1 MSKYS
6 ITISKQARKQLRDI
20 PRKDRLRISGAI
32 ELLGDNPIP
41 PKALKL
47 TNRDGY
53 RLRVGDYRIIYIF
66 NLLCVC
72 NFIFY
77 IVIKTGVLNVQRC
90 KKECLSYF
98 ILIKYYYNFLIFG
111 FFIFFF

>member
-66 NLLCVC
+66 YSNRL
-72 NFIFY
+72 I
-77 IVIKTGVLNVQRC
+77 
-90 KKECLSYF
+90 
-98 ILIKYYYNFLIFG
+98 ILIINIADRSAAYQL
-111 FFIFFF
+111 

>member
-20 PRKDRLRISGAI
+20 PRKDRLRVSGAI

-66 NLLCVC
+66 NSNRL
-72 NFIFY
+72 I
-77 IVIKTGVLNVQRC
+77 
-90 KKECLSYF
+90 
-98 ILIKYYYNFLIFG
+98 ILIINIALRSAAYQL
-111 FFIFFF
+111 

>member
-66 NLLCVC
+66 NSNRL
-72 NFIFY
+72 I
-77 IVIKTGVLNVQRC
+77 
-90 KKECLSYF
+90 
-98 ILIKYYYNFLIFG
+98 ILILINCG
-111 FFIFFF
+111 

>member
-41 PKALKL
+41 LKALKL

-66 NLLCVC
+66 NSNRL
-72 NFIFY
+72 I
-77 IVIKTGVLNVQRC
+77 
-90 KKECLSYF
+90 
-98 ILIKYYYNFLIFG
+98 ILIINIAHRSAAYQL
-111 FFIFFF
+111 

>member
-20 PRKDRLRISGAI
+20 SRKDRLRISGAI

-66 NLLCVC
+66 NSNRL
-72 NFIFY
+72 I
-77 IVIKTGVLNVQRC
+77 
-90 KKECLSYF
+90 
-98 ILIKYYYNFLIFG
+98 ILIINIAHRSAAYQL
-111 FFIFFF
+111 

>member
-20 PRKDRLRISGAI
+20 PRKDRLRVSGAI

-66 NLLCVC
+66 NSNRL
-72 NFIFY
+72 I
-77 IVIKTGVLNVQRC
+77 
-90 KKECLSYF
+90 
-98 ILIKYYYNFLIFG
+98 ILIINIAHRSADYQL
-111 FFIFFF
+111 

>member
-1 MSKYS
+1 LSKYS
-6 ITISKQARKQLRDI
+6 ITISKQARKQLRDS
-20 PRKDRLRISGAI
+20 PRKDRLRVSGAI

-66 NLLCVC
+66 NSNRL
-72 NFIFY
+72 I
-77 IVIKTGVLNVQRC
+77 
-90 KKECLSYF
+90 
-98 ILIKYYYNFLIFG
+98 ILIINIAHRSAAYQL
-111 FFIFFF
+111 

>member
-32 ELLGDNPIP
+32 ELLGDNPVP

-66 NLLCVC
+66 NSNRL
-72 NFIFY
+72 I
-77 IVIKTGVLNVQRC
+77 
-90 KKECLSYF
+90 
-98 ILIKYYYNFLIFG
+98 ILIINIAHRSAAYQL
-111 FFIFFF
+111 

>member
-1 MSKYS
+1 LSKYS

-20 PRKDRLRISGAI
+20 QRKDRLRISGVI

-66 NLLCVC
+66 NSNRL
-72 NFIFY
+72 I
-77 IVIKTGVLNVQRC
+77 
-90 KKECLSYF
+90 
-98 ILIKYYYNFLIFG
+98 ILIINIAHRSAAYQL
-111 FFIFFF
+111 

>member
-32 ELLGDNPIP
+32 ELLGNNPIP

-66 NLLCVC
+66 NSNRL
-72 NFIFY
+72 I
-77 IVIKTGVLNVQRC
+77 
-90 KKECLSYF
+90 
-98 ILIKYYYNFLIFG
+98 ILIINIAHRSAAYQL
-111 FFIFFF
+111 

>member
-6 ITISKQARKQLRDI
+6 ITISKQARKQLREI
-20 PRKDRLRISGAI
+20 PRKDRLRITGAI

-47 TNRDGY
+47 INRDGY

-66 NLLCVC
+66 NSTRL
-72 NFIFY
+72 I
-77 IVIKTGVLNVQRC
+77 
-90 KKECLSYF
+90 
-98 ILIKYYYNFLIFG
+98 ILIINIAHRSTAYQL
-111 FFIFFF
+111 

>member
-66 NLLCVC
+66 ISNRL
-72 NFIFY
+72 I
-77 IVIKTGVLNVQRC
+77 
-90 KKECLSYF
+90 
-98 ILIKYYYNFLIFG
+98 ILIINIAHRSAAYQL
-111 FFIFFF
+111 

>member
-20 PRKDRLRISGAI
+20 PRKDRLRVSGAI

-66 NLLCVC
+66 NSNRL
-72 NFIFY
+72 I
-77 IVIKTGVLNVQRC
+77 
-90 KKECLSYF
+90 
-98 ILIKYYYNFLIFG
+98 ILIINIAHRSAAYQL
-111 FFIFFF
+111 

>member
-1 MSKYS
+1 LSKYS
-6 ITISKQARKQLRDI
+6 ISISKQARKQLRDI
-20 PRKDRLRISGAI
+20 PRKDRLRVSGAI

-66 NLLCVC
+66 YSNRL
-72 NFIFY
+72 I
-77 IVIKTGVLNVQRC
+77 
-90 KKECLSYF
+90 
-98 ILIKYYYNFLIFG
+98 ILIINIADRSAAYQL
-111 FFIFFF
+111 

>member
-20 PRKDRLRISGAI
+20 PRKDRLRVSGAI

-53 RLRVGDYRIIYIF
+53 RLRVVDYRIIYIF
-66 NLLCVC
+66 NSNRL
-72 NFIFY
+72 I
-77 IVIKTGVLNVQRC
+77 
-90 KKECLSYF
+90 
-98 ILIKYYYNFLIFG
+98 ILIINIAHRSAAYQL
-111 FFIFFF
+111 

>member
-66 NLLCVC
+66 NSNRL
-72 NFIFY
+72 I
-77 IVIKTGVLNVQRC
+77 
-90 KKECLSYF
+90 
-98 ILIKYYYNFLIFG
+98 ILIINIAYRSAAYQL
-111 FFIFFF
+111 

>member
-20 PRKDRLRISGAI
+20 PRKDRLRVSGAI

-66 NLLCVC
+66 ISNRL
-72 NFIFY
+72 I
-77 IVIKTGVLNVQRC
+77 
-90 KKECLSYF
+90 
-98 ILIKYYYNFLIFG
+98 ILIINIAHRSAAYQL
-111 FFIFFF
+111 

>member
-53 RLRVGDYRIIYIF
+53 RLRVGDYRIIYI
-66 NLLCVC
+66 
-72 NFIFY
+72 
-77 IVIKTGVLNVQRC
+77 LNSNR
-90 KKECLSYF
+90 LI
-98 ILIKYYYNFLIFG
+98 ILIINIAHRSAAYQL
-111 FFIFFF
+111 

>member
-6 ITISKQARKQLRDI
+6 ITISKQARKQLRDF
-20 PRKDRLRISGAI
+20 PRKDRLRISGVI

-66 NLLCVC
+66 NSNRL
-72 NFIFY
+72 I
-77 IVIKTGVLNVQRC
+77 
-90 KKECLSYF
+90 
-98 ILIKYYYNFLIFG
+98 ILIINIAHRSAAYQL
-111 FFIFFF
+111 

>member
-6 ITISKQARKQLRDI
+6 ITISKQARKQLGDI

-32 ELLGDNPIP
+32 ELLGDNPVP

-66 NLLCVC
+66 NSNRL
-72 NFIFY
+72 I
-77 IVIKTGVLNVQRC
+77 
-90 KKECLSYF
+90 
-98 ILIKYYYNFLIFG
+98 ILIINIAHRSAAYQL
-111 FFIFFF
+111 

>member
-20 PRKDRLRISGAI
+20 PRKDRLRVSGAS

-66 NLLCVC
+66 NSNRL
-72 NFIFY
+72 I
-77 IVIKTGVLNVQRC
+77 
-90 KKECLSYF
+90 
-98 ILIKYYYNFLIFG
+98 ILIINIAHRSAAYQL
-111 FFIFFF
+111 

>member
-66 NLLCVC
+66 NSNRL
-72 NFIFY
+72 I
-77 IVIKTGVLNVQRC
+77 
-90 KKECLSYF
+90 
-98 ILIKYYYNFLIFG
+98 ILIINIAKRSAAYQL
-111 FFIFFF
+111 

>member
-6 ITISKQARKQLRDI
+6 ISISKQARKQLRDI
-20 PRKDRLRISGAI
+20 PRKDRLRVSGAI

-66 NLLCVC
+66 YSNRL
-72 NFIFY
+72 I
-77 IVIKTGVLNVQRC
+77 
-90 KKECLSYF
+90 
-98 ILIKYYYNFLIFG
+98 ILIINIADRSAAYQL
-111 FFIFFF
+111 

>member
-20 PRKDRLRISGAI
+20 PRKDRLRVSGAI

-41 PKALKL
+41 LKALKL

-66 NLLCVC
+66 NSNRL
-72 NFIFY
+72 I
-77 IVIKTGVLNVQRC
+77 
-90 KKECLSYF
+90 
-98 ILIKYYYNFLIFG
+98 ILIINIAHRSAAYQL
-111 FFIFFF
+111 

>member
-66 NLLCVC
+66 NSNRL
-72 NFIFY
+72 I
-77 IVIKTGVLNVQRC
+77 
-90 KKECLSYF
+90 
-98 ILIKYYYNFLIFG
+98 ILIINIAQRSAAYQL
-111 FFIFFF
+111 

>member
-6 ITISKQARKQLRDI
+6 ISISKQARKQLRDI
-20 PRKDRLRISGAI
+20 PRKDRLRVSGAI

-66 NLLCVC
+66 NSNRL
-72 NFIFY
+72 I
-77 IVIKTGVLNVQRC
+77 
-90 KKECLSYF
+90 
-98 ILIKYYYNFLIFG
+98 ILIINIAHRSAAYQL
-111 FFIFFF
+111 

>member
-20 PRKDRLRISGAI
+20 PRKDRLRISGVI

-41 PKALKL
+41 PRALKL

-66 NLLCVC
+66 NSNRL
-72 NFIFY
+72 I
-77 IVIKTGVLNVQRC
+77 
-90 KKECLSYF
+90 
-98 ILIKYYYNFLIFG
+98 ILIINIAHRSAAYQL
-111 FFIFFF
+111 

>member
-20 PRKDRLRISGAI
+20 PRKDRLRVSGAI

-66 NLLCVC
+66 ISNRL
-72 NFIFY
+72 I
-77 IVIKTGVLNVQRC
+77 
-90 KKECLSYF
+90 
-98 ILIKYYYNFLIFG
+98 ILIINIAHRSAAYQP
-111 FFIFFF
+111 

>member
-6 ITISKQARKQLRDI
+6 ITISKQAKKQLRDI
-20 PRKDRLRISGAI
+20 PRKDRLRISGVI

-66 NLLCVC
+66 NSNRL
-72 NFIFY
+72 I
-77 IVIKTGVLNVQRC
+77 
-90 KKECLSYF
+90 
-98 ILIKYYYNFLIFG
+98 ILIINIAHRSAAYQL
-111 FFIFFF
+111 

>member
-20 PRKDRLRISGAI
+20 PRKDRLRITGAI

-41 PKALKL
+41 PKAKKL
-47 TNRDGY
+47 INRDGY

-66 NLLCVC
+66 NSTRL
-72 NFIFY
+72 I
-77 IVIKTGVLNVQRC
+77 
-90 KKECLSYF
+90 
-98 ILIKYYYNFLIFG
+98 ILIINIAHRSAAYQL
-111 FFIFFF
+111 

>member
-20 PRKDRLRISGAI
+20 PRKDRLRVSGAI

-66 NLLCVC
+66 NSNRL
-72 NFIFY
+72 I
-77 IVIKTGVLNVQRC
+77 
-90 KKECLSYF
+90 
-98 ILIKYYYNFLIFG
+98 ILITNIAHRSAAHQL
-111 FFIFFF
+111 

>member
-20 PRKDRLRISGAI
+20 PRKDRLRVSGAI

-66 NLLCVC
+66 NSNRL
-72 NFIFY
+72 I
-77 IVIKTGVLNVQRC
+77 
-90 KKECLSYF
+90 
-98 ILIKYYYNFLIFG
+98 ILIINIAQRSAAYQL
-111 FFIFFF
+111 

>member
-1 MSKYS
+1 LSKYS

-66 NLLCVC
+66 NSNKL
-72 NFIFY
+72 
-77 IVIKTGVLNVQRC
+77 
-90 KKECLSYF
+90 F
-98 ILIKYYYNFLIFG
+98 ILIINIAQRSAAYQL
-111 FFIFFF
+111 

>member
-20 PRKDRLRISGAI
+20 PRKDRLRISGVI

-66 NLLCVC
+66 NSNRL
-72 NFIFY
+72 I
-77 IVIKTGVLNVQRC
+77 
-90 KKECLSYF
+90 
-98 ILIKYYYNFLIFG
+98 ILIINFAHRSAAYQL
-111 FFIFFF
+111 

>member
-6 ITISKQARKQLRDI
+6 ITISKQAKKQLRDI
-20 PRKDRLRISGAI
+20 PRKDRLRITGAI

-53 RLRVGDYRIIYIF
+53 RLRVGNYRIIYIF
-66 NLLCVC
+66 NSTRL
-72 NFIFY
+72 I
-77 IVIKTGVLNVQRC
+77 
-90 KKECLSYF
+90 
-98 ILIKYYYNFLIFG
+98 ILIINIAHRSAAYQL
-111 FFIFFF
+111 